1 MSGAMGAPGGIE
13 RRALRG
19 LALVPQPLPSKSIK
33 SAIDDA
39 VTVRLVQDVFVD
51 CNNHRQLINLLDRQ
65 VALSQQVKRPLSF
78 VLCSLYDVK
87 PLAMTKPSSNPH
99 VYDEPALNVVGKI
112 FRSHLRP
119 TDLLIKPR
127 ERTLGII
134 LLDAEDVGAIVVCKR
149 LINATARQLFFGKG
163 AVEVTLKFGISNQ
176 LDGFGGAG
184 TSLLN
189 TAERALE
196 KAIKTENSPYC
207 IAEPITGPQK
217 SFGFNLDHGSFG
229 EVGF

>member
-87 PLAMTKPSSNPH
+87 PLSMTKPSSNLL
-99 VYDEPALNVVGKI
+99 YEDAALNVVGKI

-119 TDLLIKPR
+119 TDLLVKPK

-134 LLDAEDVGAIVVCKR
+134 LLDAEEEGALVVCKR
-149 LINATARQLFFGKG
+149 LLAATARQIFFGKG
-163 AVEVTLKFGISNQ
+163 AVEVTLKFAISNQ

-184 TSLLN
+184 SSLLN
-189 TAERALE
+189 TAERALN
-196 KAIKTENSPYC
+196 KAITTENSTYC
-207 IAEPITGPQK
+207 VAEPVTGPQK
-217 SFGFNLDHGSFG
+217 PFGFNLDQGSFG
-229 EVGF
+229 N